1 MNFNYKQNYQIQL
14 EEGQR
19 FQDHCAY
26 WLQKTLNIGIVNFQT
41 KEYQYKFGENM
52 QGIELKFDK
61 VFQTTSNLWIE
72 TAERHNP
79 DTPYSDSGI
88 FRKDNSWL
96 YCIGNYE
103 VIYIFQKSLLVFL
116 YQTGRY
122 PLIENKLMTSKGFL
136 LPKSSADKYAAAKIA
151 TKTVVN
157 ETAEG
162 KSDQI
167 SYKI

>member
-1 MNFNYKQNYQIQL
+1 MNFDYKENYKKQL

-26 WLQKTLNIGIVNFQT
+26 WLQKILNIGIVNFQT

-52 QGIELKFDK
+52 QGIEFKLDK
-61 VFQTTSNLWIE
+61 VFQTTGNLWIE
-72 TAERHNP
+72 TAERNDP

-96 YCIGNYE
+96 YCIGNYD
-103 VIYIFQKSLLVFL
+103 VLYIFQTNILIGMCWS
-116 YQTGRY
+116 GRY
-122 PLIENKLMTSKGFL
+122 PIIENNVMTSKGFL
-136 LPKSSADKYAAAKIA
+136 LPESDADKYGKKIA
-151 TKTVVN
+151 TKTVAN

-162 KSDQI
+162 KSE
-167 SYKI
+167 